1 MSRDSSLSEVRPPEF
16 SSSIN
21 FEVCIHRVLKK
32 GGTFTVMLYNRS
44 SINYYAEIMF
54 LRRLFRWLLL
64 PKFMP
69 GLIAWLTGFDRLKLE
84 GHRKIL
90 RERKEDK
97 S

>member
-1 MSRDSSLSEVRPPEF
+1 MRATRRAFCVSYEP
-16 SSSIN
+16 
-21 FEVCIHRVLKK
+21 
-32 GGTFTVMLYNRS
+32 FTVMLYNRS

-84 GHRKIL
+84 G
-90 RERKEDK
+90 DK

>member
-1 MSRDSSLSEVRPPEF
+1 
-16 SSSIN
+16 
-21 FEVCIHRVLKK
+21 
-32 GGTFTVMLYNRS
+32 
-44 SINYYAEIMF
+44 MF

>member
-1 MSRDSSLSEVRPPEF
+1 VIHHSPAPERIASE
-16 SSSIN
+16 
-21 FEVCIHRVLKK
+21 IHRVLKK

-44 SINYYAEIMF
+44 SIAEIMF

-69 GLIAWLTGFDRLKLE
+69 GLIAWLNGFDRLKLE
-84 GHRKIL
+84 
-90 RERKEDK
+90 EDK

>member
-1 MSRDSSLSEVRPPEF
+1 MKAQSGKLTFRVF
-16 SSSIN
+16 SIN

-32 GGTFTVMLYNRS
+32 GGTFTVMPYNRS

-69 GLIAWLTGFDRLKLE
+69 GPNCLAYWV
-84 GHRKIL
+84 
-90 RERKEDK
+90 
-97 S
+97 

>member
-1 MSRDSSLSEVRPPEF
+1 MLY
-16 SSSIN
+16 
-21 FEVCIHRVLKK
+21 
-32 GGTFTVMLYNRS
+32 FTVMLYNRS

-84 GHRKIL
+84 G
-90 RERKEDK
+90 DK

>member
-1 MSRDSSLSEVRPPEF
+1 MRATRRAFCVRYEP
-16 SSSIN
+16 
-21 FEVCIHRVLKK
+21 L
-32 GGTFTVMLYNRS
+32 TVMLYNRS

-64 PKFMP
+64 PKF
-69 GLIAWLTGFDRLKLE
+69 TGFDRLKLE

-90 RERKEDK
+90 RERKDK

>member
-1 MSRDSSLSEVRPPEF
+1 MRATRRAFCVSYEP
-16 SSSIN
+16 
-21 FEVCIHRVLKK
+21 
-32 GGTFTVMLYNRS
+32 FTVMLYNRS

-54 LRRLFRWLLL
+54 PRRLFRWLLL

-90 RERKEDK
+90 RERKNK